1 MWSGSVRDICEVD
14 VNGMYGVMRWKQH
27 KSQTKSKACRRWL
40 GRVQVGEG
48 PSNARVGF
56 YILQQHLAQDTCT
69 TPAYQQ
75 IRQGLPH
82 SPEEEYQVFCWN
94 IINAPFCLRGLRSGT
109 ETGTRERAKNLGGF
123 YNTWID
129 KVCSGDIFKKSDIFR
144 CVYVLFDAYSVADWI
159 RPHVCSL
166 DIKKGIFSVTFC
178 PR

>member
-1 MWSGSVRDICEVD
+1 M
-14 VNGMYGVMRWKQH
+14 
-27 KSQTKSKACRRWL
+27 
-40 GRVQVGEG
+40 GEG
-48 PSNARVGF
+48 PSNARMGF

-82 SPEEEYQVFCWN
+82 SPEEEYQVFCGN

-144 CVYVLFDAYSVADWI
+144 CVYVLFDAYSVAHWL